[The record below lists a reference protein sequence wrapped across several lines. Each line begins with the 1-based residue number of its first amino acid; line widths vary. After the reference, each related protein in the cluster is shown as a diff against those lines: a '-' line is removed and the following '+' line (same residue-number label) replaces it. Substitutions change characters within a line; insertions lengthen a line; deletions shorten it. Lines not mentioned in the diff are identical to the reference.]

1 MKSLRRNSKGF
12 SVVEFMII
20 VLVVGVLGFVAYKF
34 NDRQQTANDQTI
46 SATKESKAPS
56 VNDVPSTVKDAGDLA
71 DMEALLNQSDT
82 DVDLS
87 SLDKDLNSF

>member
-34 NDRQQTANDQTI
+34 NDRQQTPNDQTI

-56 VNDVPSTVKDAGDLA
+56 VGDVPSTVKDEGDLA

>member
-56 VNDVPSTVKDAGDLA
+56 VGDVPSTVKDEGDLA